1 MRVSIESRFGFRLYR
16 TIQLLIGLNRW
27 QTPVTLALSGNVQG
41 LKVIGSSEQV
51 HEADALA
58 ITGDEGRSSLR

>member
-1 MRVSIESRFGFRLYR
+1 MGCDC
-16 TIQLLIGLNRW
+16 IQNGSSLVGRGRHKRENSYAANLNLKR
-27 QTPVTLALSGNVQG
+27 G

-51 HEADALA
+51 HMVDAVA